1 MTTNETKTETAART
15 RIDARQTKM
24 YGTTLAHLRDDVAQ
38 IKADTFAPGGASDA
52 VRGAYERDALVARA
66 FSMLSDAQEEVAH
79 GGPITR
85 ERARQTINRAKFI
98 LDEARLPRDFG
109 FATSEA
115 R

>member
-52 VRGAYERDALVARA
+52 VRGAYEALDDPESTPGPGGVSFEDMQYRLDIAYRA
-66 FSMLSDAQEEVAH
+66 FA
-79 GGPITR
+79 
-85 ERARQTINRAKFI
+85 
-98 LDEARLPRDFG
+98 DED
-109 FATSEA
+109 
-115 R
+115 